1 MQLSFTQKKNVRKSF
16 GKLAETLSIPNLIE
30 VQKNSYKQL
39 TDFDSEAGDLS
50 KGFDRV
56 FKSIFP
62 IEDLNDKATLE
73 YVSYRLEKPK
83 FDTEECI
90 QRGLSYTSALKC
102 ILRLV
107 VYEIDQENN
116 TKDILSA
123 KEQEVYMGE
132 VPMMTGSGTF
142 ITNGVQ
148 RVVVN
153 QMHRSPGVFFDHDKG
168 KSHASGKLLFLSLIH
183 I

>member
-1 MQLSFTQKKNVRKSF
+1 MYLTGLKNQNLMLKNVY
-16 GKLAETLSIPNLIE
+16 A
-30 VQKNSYKQL
+30 
-39 TDFDSEAGDLS
+39 
-50 KGFDRV
+50 
-56 FKSIFP
+56 
-62 IEDLNDKATLE
+62 
-73 YVSYRLEKPK
+73 
-83 FDTEECI
+83 
-90 QRGLSYTSALKC
+90 RGLTYSAALKC
-102 ILRLV
+102 TLRLV

-132 VPMMTGSGTF
+132 VPMMTNSGTF

-168 KSHASGKLLFLSLIH
+168 KSHASGNYYLIAE
-183 I
+183 